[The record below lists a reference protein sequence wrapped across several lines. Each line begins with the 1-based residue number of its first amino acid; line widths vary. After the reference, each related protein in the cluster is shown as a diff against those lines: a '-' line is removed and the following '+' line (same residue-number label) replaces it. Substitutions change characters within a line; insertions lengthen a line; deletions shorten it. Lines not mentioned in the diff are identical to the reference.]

1 MRKQL
6 ERLWQWCKLRRRRII
21 VVLLVIAFFY
31 ALGYFTSPKGIPG
44 ACLVYG

>member
-1 MRKQL
+1 MRKHL
-6 ERLWQWCKLRRRRII
+6 ESLRQWCKLRRRRII
-21 VVLLVIAFFY
+21 AVVLLIAFFH